1 LCHEWRYFLNKLP
14 REYAATAGRLK
25 NIEPKLVKEWTGH
38 IVFESQPVAD
48 CFLAIKSQM
57 LDFMRTRLRNAQVNL
72 TFEVEALSAP
82 TKAKTPREHWADLL
96 QKNRLIQKLQKELG
110 LEYY

>member
-1 LCHEWRYFLNKLP
+1 
-14 REYAATAGRLK
+14 
-25 NIEPKLVKEWTGH
+25 
-38 IVFESQPVAD
+38 
-48 CFLAIKSQM
+48 
-57 LDFMRTRLRNAQVNL
+57 
-72 TFEVEALSAP
+72 VEALSAP